1 MSQYHDS
8 PEKAE
13 DEVERTEAETDPV
26 DDTEGPEGDGWQDDP
41 AARINALESE
51 VANLKDQLLRA
62 LAETENTRRR
72 AEREREDAAKYG
84 VAGFARDMLNVA
96 DNLARAIE
104 AVPAEAREE
113 DARLKS
119 LSEGVEMT
127 MRELATA
134 MERHGI
140 KRVDPAG
147 EPFDHNFHQAMF
159 EVDDP
164 AQEPGTV
171 ASVLQPGY
179 VIHDRLLRPAMV
191 GVVKKR
197 SETSRVD
204 TRA

>member
-8 PEKAE
+8 PDRPE
-13 DEVERTEAETDPV
+13 DEAERPEAEWD
-26 DDTEGPEGDGWQDDP
+26 EAAEASQDDGREDGE
-41 AARINALESE
+41 AGRVAELEGE
-51 VANLKDQLLRA
+51 VAALKDQLLRA

-72 AEREREDAAKYG
+72 AERDREEAAKYG

-113 DARLKS
+113 DARLQS

-134 MERHGI
+134 LERHGI
-140 KRVDPAG
+140 KRIDPTG

-159 EVDDP
+159 EVDD
-164 AQEPGTV
+164 AEQTPGTV
-171 ASVLQPGY
+171 ATVLQPGY

-197 SETSRVD
+197 SETPRVD